1 MEKSFLSGF
10 RETST
15 ECSCRYRRS
24 RLDKPWKTRHP
35 STPATGNEVKPR
47 LPPEHRRLLAIL
59 GGLYVVVWS
68 LLARAPHYP
77 TDWWMENVLIF
88 FGIGF
93 LLITGR
99 WFVFSKLSYTLTFV
113 FLCLHTLGA
122 HYTYSEVPYREWL
135 EAVGVDAPTSE
146 SVPAPDRNQFDR
158 AIHFL
163 YGLFITWPYREA
175 FYYAVVPRRA
185 FWSYLLPLSFS
196 MATSLLYELLE
207 WAAAIIYGGELGMAF
222 LGTQGD
228 IWDAHKD
235 MLLAAIGSL
244 LCFALMLVIKLWT
257 GRDFAREW
265 GEKRR

>member
-1 MEKSFLSGF
+1 
-10 RETST
+10 
-15 ECSCRYRRS
+15 
-24 RLDKPWKTRHP
+24 
-35 STPATGNEVKPR
+35 
-47 LPPEHRRLLAIL
+47 
-59 GGLYVVVWS
+59 
-68 LLARAPHYP
+68 
-77 TDWWMENVLIF
+77 MENFLVF
-88 FGIGF
+88 FVIGF

-99 WFVFSKLSYTLTFV
+99 WFVFSKLSYSLTFL

-122 HYTYSEVPYREWL
+122 HYTYSLVPYREWL
-135 EAVGVDAPTSE
+135 ETIGVVAPTQENAS
-146 SVPAPDRNQFDR
+146 APDRNHFDR

-163 YGLFITWPYREA
+163 YGLVITWPYREA
-175 FYYAVVPRRA
+175 FYYAVVPRRT

-196 MATSLLYELLE
+196 MATSLLYELIE

-244 LCFALMLVIKLWT
+244 LCFALMLVIQLVT

-265 GEKRR
+265 GEKQR